1 MTTIRKLVLDILKPH
16 EPNAIDFCLALASVG
31 DAYRVNLMVTEV
43 DEKTE
48 TIIVTIEAQD
58 INFSEISANVQKM
71 GASIHSIDEVEVSS
85 EPIDGSN
92 SSSLE

>member
-1 MTTIRKLVLDILKPH
+1 MASIRRLVLDILKPH
-16 EPNAIDFCLALASVG
+16 QPNAIEFSSALADLGV
-31 DAYRVNLMVTEV
+31 DYQINLIVTEV

-58 INFSEISANVQKM
+58 INFAEISANVQKM

-85 EPIDGSN
+85 ESIDRSN

>member
-1 MTTIRKLVLDILKPH
+1 MASIRRLVLDILKPH
-16 EPNAIDFCLALASVG
+16 QPNAIEFSSALADLGV
-31 DAYRVNLMVTEV
+31 DYQVNLIVTEV

-58 INFSEISANVQKM
+58 INFAEISANVQKM

-85 EPIDGSN
+85 ESIDRSN